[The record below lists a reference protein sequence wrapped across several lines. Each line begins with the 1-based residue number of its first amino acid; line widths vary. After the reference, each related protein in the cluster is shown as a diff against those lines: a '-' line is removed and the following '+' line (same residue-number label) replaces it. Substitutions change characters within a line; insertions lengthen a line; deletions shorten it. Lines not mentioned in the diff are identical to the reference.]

1 MSLFCDDD
9 DELQLLLLLLCL
21 MKSGGFPFEGA
32 TLSSSPFK
40 DELDLVR
47 KNVLNHP
54 PPPPRGLKG
63 LAFAAAGAGSAMLL
77 MLLPRPDS
85 CLLGFA
91 LQNQGHHHPLLL
103 PCQIEMSGRQGV
115 KKTDIE
121 QQMRYRSTKRGA

>member
-54 PPPPRGLKG
+54 PPPPRGLKC

-85 CLLGFA
+85 CLSWVLRSRTKGTTTHSFC
-91 LQNQGHHHPLLL
+91 P
-103 PCQIEMSGRQGV
+103 V
-115 KKTDIE
+115 KSK
-121 QQMRYRSTKRGA
+121 

>member
-1 MSLFCDDD
+1 MSLFTDDD
-9 DELQLLLLLLCL
+9 DELQQLLLLLLCL

-47 KNVLNHP
+47 KKVLNHP

-77 MLLPRPDS
+77 MLVPRPDS
-85 CLLGFA
+85 YLLGFCTP
-91 LQNQGHHHPLLL
+91 NQGHHHPLLL
-103 PCQIEMSGRQGV
+103 PCHIKMCGRQGV
-115 KKTDIE
+115 KKTYIE
-121 QQMRYRSTKRGA
+121 